1 MQALKT
7 GFTREAGYNLAI
19 AAWREGQR
27 FLLIVMGAQT
37 RSLSFRDA
45 KQLLRYGFIESGFE
59 IAEEP
64 RQPTPPRPAGRRT
77 NAGATPCVPA
87 RPAAVSP
94 LGVRTGRRSTMATP
108 KAFIFDAYGTLF
120 DVHSVVEAGR
130 ALTRDPQALSLLWRQ
145 KQLEYTWLRTLMG
158 RYEDFW
164 AVTEAALRFAL
175 GRLGIAAGD
184 EAVARLMEAYLSLA
198 TFPDVAGALAG
209 LAGTPL
215 GILSNGS
222 PRMLDA
228 AVRSSGLAG
237 TFRHVLSVDAV
248 RAYKPSPTVYELGP
262 RAFGVPAGDILFVS
276 SNAWDVAGAKAF
288 GYRTC
293 WCNRLAAPMDRLGVS
308 PDFEVRTLDEIPGSW
323 ASRRRRRGERPLVQL
338 VGEATHEEI
347 APHEHGHAEQ
357 AVLVEQPL
365 ERLGLAHGFPG
376 RVALEEA
383 GVRLDEEAP
392 RAADEAEGAVAVY
405 GMRVEGRLSYSTC
418 ASARARRASSED
430 GQRHVLS

>member
-1 MQALKT
+1 
-7 GFTREAGYNLAI
+7 
-19 AAWREGQR
+19 
-27 FLLIVMGAQT
+27 
-37 RSLSFRDA
+37 
-45 KQLLRYGFIESGFE
+45 
-59 IAEEP
+59 
-64 RQPTPPRPAGRRT
+64 
-77 NAGATPCVPA
+77 
-87 RPAAVSP
+87 
-94 LGVRTGRRSTMATP
+94 MATP

-175 GRLGIAAGD
+175 GRLGIVAGD

-293 WCNRLAAPMDRLGVS
+293 WCNRLAAPMDQLGVS
-308 PDFEVRTLDEIPGSW
+308 PDFEVRTLDEIPGK
-323 ASRRRRRGERPLVQL
+323 
-338 VGEATHEEI
+338 
-347 APHEHGHAEQ
+347 
-357 AVLVEQPL
+357 
-365 ERLGLAHGFPG
+365 LG
-376 RVALEEA
+376 
-383 GVRLDEEAP
+383 
-392 RAADEAEGAVAVY
+392 
-405 GMRVEGRLSYSTC
+405 
-418 ASARARRASSED
+418 
-430 GQRHVLS
+430 

>member
-1 MQALKT
+1 
-7 GFTREAGYNLAI
+7 
-19 AAWREGQR
+19 
-27 FLLIVMGAQT
+27 
-37 RSLSFRDA
+37 
-45 KQLLRYGFIESGFE
+45 
-59 IAEEP
+59 
-64 RQPTPPRPAGRRT
+64 
-77 NAGATPCVPA
+77 
-87 RPAAVSP
+87 
-94 LGVRTGRRSTMATP
+94 MATP

-175 GRLGIAAGD
+175 GRLGIVAGD

-198 TFPDVAGALAG
+198 TFPDVAAALTG

-262 RAFGVPAGDILFVS
+262 RAFGVPAGDIVFVS
-276 SNAWDVAGAKAF
+276 SNARDVAAAKAF

-308 PDFEVRTLDEIPGSW
+308 ADFEVRTLDEIPK
-323 ASRRRRRGERPLVQL
+323 
-338 VGEATHEEI
+338 
-347 APHEHGHAEQ
+347 
-357 AVLVEQPL
+357 
-365 ERLGLAHGFPG
+365 LG
-376 RVALEEA
+376 
-383 GVRLDEEAP
+383 
-392 RAADEAEGAVAVY
+392 
-405 GMRVEGRLSYSTC
+405 
-418 ASARARRASSED
+418 
-430 GQRHVLS
+430 

>member
-1 MQALKT
+1 
-7 GFTREAGYNLAI
+7 
-19 AAWREGQR
+19 
-27 FLLIVMGAQT
+27 
-37 RSLSFRDA
+37 
-45 KQLLRYGFIESGFE
+45 
-59 IAEEP
+59 
-64 RQPTPPRPAGRRT
+64 
-77 NAGATPCVPA
+77 
-87 RPAAVSP
+87 
-94 LGVRTGRRSTMATP
+94 MATP

-175 GRLGIAAGD
+175 GRLGIVAGD

-198 TFPDVAGALAG
+198 TFPDVAAALTG
-209 LAGTPL
+209 LTGTPL

-262 RAFGVPAGDILFVS
+262 RAFGVPAGDIVFVS

-308 PDFEVRTLDEIPGSW
+308 PDFEVRTLDEIPGK
-323 ASRRRRRGERPLVQL
+323 
-338 VGEATHEEI
+338 
-347 APHEHGHAEQ
+347 
-357 AVLVEQPL
+357 
-365 ERLGLAHGFPG
+365 LG
-376 RVALEEA
+376 
-383 GVRLDEEAP
+383 
-392 RAADEAEGAVAVY
+392 
-405 GMRVEGRLSYSTC
+405 
-418 ASARARRASSED
+418 
-430 GQRHVLS
+430 